1 MTSVRMRV
9 CVIGVLLAVIIVG
22 ERASAQAPA
31 RGSGQRQVPGP
42 IRVIEADTLE
52 VWVDGSRVGVKV
64 IGIKAPP
71 GNTAC
76 GREAIKVVSQLLADG
91 IWLDEDLNLPSIEDR
106 RKLRK
111 YRVTTADGRSLA
123 QELARE
129 GFSNVEPEDDAARE
143 FVDIQASENDAKG
156 AQRGC
161 VWSGSPIVPE
171 P

>member
-1 MTSVRMRV
+1 MRV
-9 CVIGVLLAVIIVG
+9 CVIGLILAVIIVG

-52 VWVDGSRVGVKV
+52 VSLDGSRVGVKV
-64 IGIKAPP
+64 IGVKAPP

-76 GREAIKVVSQLLADG
+76 GREAIGVVSQLLADG
-91 IWLDEDLNLPSIEDR
+91 IWLDEDLNLPPIEEK

-123 QELARE
+123 QELARN
-129 GFSNVEPEDDAARE
+129 GIAGVEPSDNAGQEASDIEAA
-143 FVDIQASENDAKG
+143 ENDAKG

-161 VWSGSPIVPE
+161 VWSGRPIVPE